1 VRRPS
6 AADGRAVAAIAASQ
20 MQRTVR
26 DRTALFFSL
35 VLPVVIIVVIGTT
48 FGGASALDVGVVD
61 QDGSAASRALV
72 AALDRRAGLDVTAYG
87 SVGAM
92 RPEVRLDTVAAGI
105 VIPAGYG
112 AALRGGDDATI
123 DLIADPASSSEAA
136 VQASVRGA
144 IGNQAVVIAAGRAA
158 GGDEASAR
166 TAARLARDLPQPGV
180 RSVSVSGDESAGL
193 GSFDYTAPSNLVL
206 FTFIN
211 TLVVGALLAGERRQG
226 ITRRM
231 LATPHGT
238 GTILAGIGLAKF
250 SFALCQ
256 SLLIVVVGAVVF
268 GVDWGDPVGAALV
281 IVLFAAV
288 ATAVGL
294 LVGSTARDPD
304 QATAL
309 ATPIAIGLA
318 MLGGCMW
325 PLEIVPPIMRTIGHL
340 SPHAWA
346 MDAWIGLVFDGDGV
360 GAIAGDLAVLA
371 GFAAVLGLL
380 ASRRLRRA
388 LTT

>member
-6 AADGRAVAAIAASQ
+6 AADGRAVAAIAANQ

-123 DLIADPASSSEAA
+123 DLIADPTSSSEAA

-238 GTILAGIGLAKF
+238 GTILAGIGLARF

-360 GAIAGDLAVLA
+360 RAIAGDLAVLA

>member
-6 AADGRAVAAIAASQ
+6 AADGRAVAAIAANQ

-123 DLIADPASSSEAA
+123 DLIADPASSSRAA

-158 GGDEASAR
+158 GGDEAAAR
-166 TAARLARDLPQPGV
+166 TAARLARDLRQPGV

>member
-6 AADGRAVAAIAASQ
+6 AADGRAVAAIAANQ
-20 MQRTVR
+20 MQRTAR

-123 DLIADPASSSEAA
+123 DLIADPTSSSEAA

-158 GGDEASAR
+158 GGDEAAAR

-304 QATAL
+304 QATAV

-346 MDAWIGLVFDGDGV
+346 MDAWIELVFDGDGV

>member
-6 AADGRAVAAIAASQ
+6 AADGRAVAAIAANQ

-123 DLIADPASSSEAA
+123 DLIADPTSSSEAA

-166 TAARLARDLPQPGV
+166 TAARLARDLRQPGV

>member
-6 AADGRAVAAIAASQ
+6 AADGRAVAAIAANQ
-20 MQRTVR
+20 MQRTAR

-61 QDGSAASRALV
+61 QDGSATSRALV
-72 AALDRRAGLDVTAYG
+72 AALDRRPGLDVTAYG

-123 DLIADPASSSEAA
+123 DLIADPTSSSEAA

-360 GAIAGDLAVLA
+360 RAIAGDLAVLA